1 MCSLRSMPK
10 TTKTLKRRHF
20 HPTHTVKWAAVIQA
34 AKATTHVLLLAA
46 VCLPAF
52 ANIPRSSLVAEKPHQ
67 GSVSFAL
74 VSHRAESV
82 ANALIA
88 PGLPGCLYDLCVKP
102 CSSGKERDAETGLDY
117 FLARYYSAAQGR
129 FTSPDE
135 WAGGI
140 VDPFTGQ
147 QVGKPGPLP
156 YADITDPQ
164 TINKYA
170 YVRNNP
176 LRYTDPDGHVID
188 TLADIAFI
196 GYDIYDI
203 AKNGATVTSVLAL
216 GADVVGAVV
225 PFATGLGA
233 GVRAGREGVVLTVK
247 AKEGWSAAQKAEAA
261 AKIEALNKTEM
272 VVTKSERSATSAASR
287 YKKAGNRVDSAVQD
301 VDHVH
306 DLQLGGKDA
315 VGNMKPIDKSVNRSL
330 GPQIQNEIKRKGLK
344 EGDKVCRM
352 DFCQ

>member
-1 MCSLRSMPK
+1 MPAAKTTTLLLVAMLLGGVAPLAAHTRTNENSRLGLHTSEISLRQE
-10 TTKTLKRRHF
+10 
-20 HPTHTVKWAAVIQA
+20 IE
-34 AKATTHVLLLAA
+34 
-46 VCLPAF
+46 
-52 ANIPRSSLVAEKPHQ
+52 RSSSL
-67 GSVSFAL
+67 
-74 VSHRAESV
+74 
-82 ANALIA
+82 NALGIDA
-88 PGLPGCLYDLCVKP
+88 GLRQTCIRS
-102 CSSGKERDAETGLDY
+102 CSTSKERDAETGLDF
-117 FLARYYSAAQGR
+117 FLARYYSSAQGR

-140 VDPFTGQ
+140 VDPFTGG

-176 LRYTDPDGHVID
+176 MRYTDPDGHVLD
-188 TLADIAFI
+188 VLADIAFI

-203 AKNGATVTSVLAL
+203 AKNGASVTSVLAL
-216 GADVVGAVV
+216 GADVVGAAV

-233 GVRAGREGVVLTVK
+233 GVRAGRAVEEGVVLTVK
-247 AKEGWSAAQKAEAA
+247 AKEGWSVAQKAEAA

-287 YKKAGNRVDSAVQD
+287 YKKAGGKVDSAVQD

-306 DLQLGGKDA
+306 ELQLGGKDA
-315 VGNMKPIDKSVNRSL
+315 VGNMKPTDKSVNRSI
-330 GPQIQNEIKRKGLK
+330 GSQIQNEIKRKGLK
-344 EGDKVCRM
+344 EGDKVCRI